1 MSIKRSARI
10 TVVLLAGL
18 GCPGHAPAATTAT
31 WHSDAWDALA
41 RRLAQ
46 GKELS
51 QARAEELFHA
61 GGSVVVDHYRY
72 GMPDDA
78 AAPVSDIVDYADA
91 DGRMGAGIA
100 DLRLEVIG
108 PRRSVLRLTLR
119 FRPDTCIHAR
129 PVIARYGLRD
139 APPTEPNPGARA
151 VEFAKTYPGGNM
163 WLDVPVPPAE
173 IPETMVRADSCVSEI
188 GIVSNA
194 PLPLRH

>member
-18 GCPGHAPAATTAT
+18 AFPGHAPAATAAS
-31 WHSDAWDALA
+31 WHRDAWDALT

-46 GKELS
+46 GKGLS
-51 QARAEELFHA
+51 QARAEALFDA
-61 GGSVVVDHYRY
+61 GGSVVVGHYRY

-78 AAPVSDIVDYADA
+78 AAPVSDIVDYANA

-108 PRRSVLRLTLR
+108 PRSAVLRLTVR
-119 FRPDTCIHAR
+119 FRPDTCIRAR
-129 PVIARYGLRD
+129 DVIARYGLQD
-139 APPTEPNPGARA
+139 TPPPDPNPGARA
-151 VEFAKTYPGGNM
+151 VEFARTYPGGNL
-163 WLDVPVPPAE
+163 WLYVPVPPAT

-188 GIVSNA
+188 GIFSNA